1 MSNTGT
7 IEVYRDINIDSDS
20 GSDSELAMINGN
32 ETETSKEQDNNQF
45 QPIPIH
51 SGSGRVSALSTTL
64 EQMFWIGQ
72 ETATTPKDDKKGE
85 QISTTPVG
93 GIIKNTI
100 KLGAKRIKLDK

>member
-1 MSNTGT
+1 
-7 IEVYRDINIDSDS
+7 
-20 GSDSELAMINGN
+20 
-32 ETETSKEQDNNQF
+32 
-45 QPIPIH
+45 
-51 SGSGRVSALSTTL
+51 
-64 EQMFWIGQ
+64 MFWIGQ